1 MESSVSESKSSE
13 RLVFSENKWVSVEI
27 PEEVHTESWYYATLW
42 VEALRR
48 NIPNP
53 QKVAEAAVFKR
64 MYPGIKFVKSL
75 EDDIRKL
82 YD

>member
-1 MESSVSESKSSE
+1 MESCSGKSGSS
-13 RLVFSENKWVSVEI
+13 RLVFSQNKWVSVEI
-27 PEEVHTESWYYATLW
+27 PEEVNTDSWYYATLW

-75 EDDIRKL
+75 EDDLRKL